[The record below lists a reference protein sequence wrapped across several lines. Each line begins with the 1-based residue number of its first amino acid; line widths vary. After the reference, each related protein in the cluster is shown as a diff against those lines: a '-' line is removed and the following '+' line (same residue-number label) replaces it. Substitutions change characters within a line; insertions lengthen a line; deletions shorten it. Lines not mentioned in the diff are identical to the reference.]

1 VNAVQN
7 GSRHQQLATALLDQI
22 VHGSLVVGQRIPTEA
37 ELCAEYGLARG
48 TVRQALQTL
57 ERLGMINRQPKVGTV
72 VVADRPIAP
81 YQPVAHSAT
90 DIAALAADTR
100 LIRPKAADVVADAAM
115 ARRIGTRAGTAW
127 LALRG
132 VRVRRDQ
139 PSAPLC
145 WSEHYLRAG
154 LPRDKFLQAKFTLEE
169 IAAQSIVQTIS
180 ASVLEAH
187 VADAMNAEPG
197 SPALVITR
205 RHRNSKGR
213 LISAGIHV
221 HPADRFEITSNL

>member
-1 VNAVQN
+1 MRN
-7 GSRHQQLATALLDQI
+7 GNRHQQLAQALLGEI
-22 VHGSLVVGQRIPTEA
+22 IEGTLVVGQRIPTEV

-48 TVRQALQTL
+48 TVRQGLQQL
-57 ERLGMINRQPKVGTV
+57 ERLGMISRRPKVGTV

-81 YQPVAHSAT
+81 YQPVAQSAT

-100 LIRPKAADVVADAAM
+100 LLRPSSADVVADARI

-127 LALRG
+127 FALWG
-132 VRVRRDQ
+132 VRIRRGE

-145 WSEHYLRAG
+145 WSEHFLRAG
-154 LPRDKFLQAKFTLEE
+154 LPRDKFLHANFTLEE
-169 IAAQSIVQTIS
+169 VAAQDIVQTIS
-180 ASVLEAH
+180 AALLEAH
-187 VADAMNAEPG
+187 VADALGAERG

-205 RHRNSKGR
+205 RHRDGKGR

-221 HPADRFEITSNL
+221 HPADRFEITNNV